1 MMKKLLSL
9 IILFLFISTLLLA
22 QRVIEVQ
29 SPEAKIYVENY
40 GSDSLLI
47 IDDRTQ
53 SMFESGH
60 LKNAVNINAFSEN
73 VDQELAKYLDRE
85 RILIYCTKS
94 NRSRTIVNKLQ
105 LLDYAGEIVL
115 VTDGIT
121 GWKSNGLAVVSDD
134 AEDVSKP
141 EAKEFR

>member
-9 IILFLFISTLLLA
+9 IILFLFMSTLLLA
-22 QRVIEVQ
+22 QRVIEFQ
-29 SPEAKIYVENY
+29 SPEAKIYIENY
-40 GSDSLLI
+40 EPDSLLI
-47 IDDRTQ
+47 IDGRTQ

-73 VDQELAKYLDRE
+73 ADQELTKYLDRK

-105 LLDYAGEIVL
+105 LLDYAGEIVF

-121 GWKSNGLAVVSDD
+121 GWKNNDFELVVDSIDS
-134 AEDVSKP
+134 EP
-141 EAKEFR
+141 

>member
-9 IILFLFISTLLLA
+9 IILFLFMSTLLLA
-22 QRVIEVQ
+22 QRVIEFQ
-29 SPEAKIYVENY
+29 SPEAKIYIENY
-40 GSDSLLI
+40 EPDSLLI
-47 IDDRTQ
+47 IDGRTQ
-53 SMFESGH
+53 LMFESGH

-73 VDQELAKYLDRE
+73 ADQELTKYLDRK

-105 LLDYAGEIVL
+105 LLDYAGEIVF

-121 GWKSNGLAVVSDD
+121 GWKNNDFELVVDSVVS
-134 AEDVSKP
+134 EP
-141 EAKEFR
+141 

>member
-9 IILFLFISTLLLA
+9 IILFLFMNTLLLA
-22 QRVIEVQ
+22 QRVIEFQ
-29 SPEAKIYVENY
+29 SPEAKIYIENY
-40 GSDSLLI
+40 EPDSLLI
-47 IDDRTQ
+47 IDGRTQ

-73 VDQELAKYLDRE
+73 ADQELTKYLDRK

-105 LLDYAGEIVL
+105 LLDYAGEIVF

-121 GWKSNGLAVVSDD
+121 GWKNNDFELVVDSVVS
-134 AEDVSKP
+134 EP
-141 EAKEFR
+141 

>member
-1 MMKKLLSL
+1 MMKKSLSL
-9 IILFLFISTLLLA
+9 IILFLFMNTLLLA
-22 QRVIEVQ
+22 QRVIEFQ
-29 SPEAKIYVENY
+29 SPEAKIYIENY
-40 GSDSLLI
+40 EPDSLLI
-47 IDDRTQ
+47 IDGRTQ

-73 VDQELAKYLDRE
+73 ADQELTKYLDRK

-105 LLDYAGEIVL
+105 LLDYAGEIVF

-121 GWKSNGLAVVSDD
+121 GWKNNDFELVVDS
-134 AEDVSKP
+134 EVSEP
-141 EAKEFR
+141 

>member
-9 IILFLFISTLLLA
+9 IILFLFMSTLLLA
-22 QRVIEVQ
+22 QRVIEFQ
-29 SPEAKIYVENY
+29 SPEAKIYIENY
-40 GSDSLLI
+40 EPDSLLI
-47 IDDRTQ
+47 IDGRTQ

-73 VDQELAKYLDRE
+73 ADQELTKYLDRK

-105 LLDYAGEIVL
+105 LLDYAGEIVF

-121 GWKSNGLAVVSDD
+121 GWKNNDFELVVDSVVS
-134 AEDVSKP
+134 EP
-141 EAKEFR
+141 

>member
-9 IILFLFISTLLLA
+9 IILFLFMSTLLLA
-22 QRVIEVQ
+22 QRVIEFQ
-29 SPEAKIYVENY
+29 SPEAKIYIENY
-40 GSDSLLI
+40 EPDSLLI
-47 IDDRTQ
+47 IDGRTQ

-73 VDQELAKYLDRE
+73 ADQELTKYLDRK

-94 NRSRTIVNKLQ
+94 NRSRTIVNKLR
-105 LLDYAGEIVL
+105 LLDYAGEIVF

-121 GWKSNGLAVVSDD
+121 GWKNNDFELVVDSIDS
-134 AEDVSKP
+134 EP
-141 EAKEFR
+141 

>member
-9 IILFLFISTLLLA
+9 IILFLFMSTLLLA
-22 QRVIEVQ
+22 QRVIEFQ
-29 SPEAKIYVENY
+29 SPEAKIYIENY
-40 GSDSLLI
+40 EPDSLLI
-47 IDDRTQ
+47 IDGRTQ
-53 SMFESGH
+53 LMFESGH

-73 VDQELAKYLDRE
+73 ADQELTKYLDRK

-105 LLDYAGEIVL
+105 LLDYAGEIVF

-121 GWKSNGLAVVSDD
+121 GWKNNDFELVVDSIDC
-134 AEDVSKP
+134 EP
-141 EAKEFR
+141 

>member
-1 MMKKLLSL
+1 MKKSLSF
-9 IILFLFISTLLLA
+9 IILFLFMNTLLLA
-22 QRVIEVQ
+22 QRVIEFQ
-29 SPEAKIYVENY
+29 SPEAKIYIENY
-40 GSDSLLI
+40 EPDSLLI
-47 IDDRTQ
+47 IDGRTQ

-73 VDQELAKYLDRE
+73 ADQELTKYLDRK

-105 LLDYAGEIVL
+105 LLDYAGEIVF

-121 GWKSNGLAVVSDD
+121 GWKNNDFEFVVDSVVS
-134 AEDVSKP
+134 EP
-141 EAKEFR
+141 